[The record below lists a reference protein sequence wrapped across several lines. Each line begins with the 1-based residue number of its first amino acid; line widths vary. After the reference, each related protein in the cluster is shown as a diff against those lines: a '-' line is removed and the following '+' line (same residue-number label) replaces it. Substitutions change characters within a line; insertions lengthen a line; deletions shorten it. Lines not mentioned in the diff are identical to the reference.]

1 MNKIS
6 NFLKTFAVKNW
17 QKYSYKKEWASVIL
31 LLIIL
36 KIATS
41 AISIFSGYF
50 YLNNFFFGFTNS
62 DLASRI
68 FTLISLFLIEGLCAL
83 FLAKFFKFALRADLK
98 TALLPLFC
106 TVIIFAISFV
116 ISCNGIALF
125 TTQSEDLS
133 KEINSKYNFQISE
146 LKKETSENI
155 QRIENYIETI
165 KKNPEIWSGGKCCL
179 LSDKQN
185 KEIAKNFDLISEYK
199 RELNKSLKDVE
210 NQRKNEL
217 LENDKQTTDKSD
229 KYYKIVA
236 FIMFIQVCCSG
247 GLWFFWSKIA
257 IQDAPENDYK
267 ESISDIYK
275 KAENLI
281 DSGLNLCFNQ
291 KFSVI
296 STAFAQLQNDLKV
309 KEIAAQK
316 AEIKTPE
323 PKKITGFSV
332 PETLNETQKNDKENA
347 EKTTQKNA
355 FTLGVS
361 DVQSVNLTPSNAVF
375 CAECG
380 KELTLS
386 QITRKAK
393 FCCPSC
399 RVKNY
404 NKTHPEKKKINISES
419 NLKH

>member
-62 DLASRI
+62 DLASKI
-68 FTLISLFLIEGLCAL
+68 FTLISLFLIECLCAL
-83 FLAKFFKFALRADLK
+83 FLAKFFKFALRADFK
-98 TALLPLFC
+98 TAILPLFC

-125 TTQSEDLS
+125 TTKSEDFS
-133 KEINSKYNFQISE
+133 KEINSKYNFQVSE

-165 KKNPEIWSGGKCCL
+165 RKNPEIWSGGKCCL

-316 AEIKTPE
+316 AELKTPE

-332 PETLNETQKNDKENA
+332 PETLNETPKNDKENA
-347 EKTTQKNA
+347 EKTTQDNA

-361 DVQSVNLTPSNAVF
+361 DVQGVNLTPSNAVF

-404 NKTHPEKKKINISES
+404 NKMHPDKKKINISES